1 MAAGV
6 VSGPA
11 AASGSQQHSA
21 ESGMAWKWILE
32 KLLLD
37 ELPVARSI
45 RFINDVIRSHVHDIE
60 EPQHRQLL
68 ERVAVRCLEEMDL
81 DSTTGLDPAAIPLV
95 KALTEEE
102 SPGTTTTTTIL
113 ESQNSGTGLLL
124 RVETEAVLSFLR
136 KASDDGKKDWAGF
149 SSALEHIFPKED
161 DDIEPQ
167 RKNSRQELAAFFHL
181 KESKEEEISKLLEK
195 YPLGKLQRDLLSF
208 VEQKKTSFQSTF
220 LEQLSQVVVEG
231 NLQALMPV
239 QGKIPTGTYE
249 QFKEKC
255 SWMAV
260 DLRTECGIGS
270 RMDTVGEM
278 CDGILGTEDVT
289 SAKHTRD
296 IYGMNLEMTKSISV
310 KREITPGL
318 DAQEC
323 GGSAGFVVI
332 SDECAIQ
339 DEGEQGENEGP
350 LGTVIKG
357 QSKESKHK
365 HAERQREITLPGKMG
380 EELDSG
386 TNRVPNDGH
395 ATPKI
400 GVPFQAVIPGTQ
412 TGNATEGPRKK
423 IVSNV
428 EVKNEDDKESGS
440 RGRMETKNGTDGARG
455 ADNNY
460 GQCEMHEGKNKI
472 VQVKLWLLI
481 VLMEDLPKYQSR
493 GLIQGDLLYHQ
504 LLKIESSF

>member
-1 MAAGV
+1 MLRFS
-6 VSGPA
+6 VSTKGA
-11 AASGSQQHSA
+11 
-21 ESGMAWKWILE
+21 
-32 KLLLD
+32 
-37 ELPVARSI
+37 
-45 RFINDVIRSHVHDIE
+45 
-60 EPQHRQLL
+60 
-68 ERVAVRCLEEMDL
+68 
-81 DSTTGLDPAAIPLV
+81 DPMQFALV
-95 KALTEEE
+95 
-102 SPGTTTTTTIL
+102 
-113 ESQNSGTGLLL
+113 
-124 RVETEAVLSFLR
+124 
-136 KASDDGKKDWAGF
+136 
-149 SSALEHIFPKED
+149 
-161 DDIEPQ
+161 
-167 RKNSRQELAAFFHL
+167 
-181 KESKEEEISKLLEK
+181 
-195 YPLGKLQRDLLSF
+195 
-208 VEQKKTSFQSTF
+208 
-220 LEQLSQVVVEG
+220 QLSQVVVEG
-231 NLQALMPV
+231 NLQAFMPV

-339 DEGEQGENEGP
+339 DEGEQGENEGSP
-350 LGTVIKG
+350 GTVIKG

-380 EELDSG
+380 EEVDSG
-386 TNRVPNDGH
+386 TDRVPNDGH

-460 GQCEMHEGKNKI
+460 GQCEMHEGVVSQKQTGKALERKGQRNIIILESDSDQNEGAGRQDNLLAGSCAKRSEGAEKKPEQGQEELQGVLSQRHATRLKRLRSILTVGDAGNIFCRKKQDSSSEI
-472 VQVKLWLLI
+472 VAADSTDGRPAKVPKQRPDPGRPFVSSIAQNRVKLLKNFGEVTNQTPSQLEI
-481 VLMEDLPKYQSR
+481 ECFFSHFMPKVKKR
-493 GLIQGDLLYHQ
+493 K
-504 LLKIESSF
+504 KI

>member
-102 SPGTTTTTTIL
+102 SSGTTTAMIL
-113 ESQNSGTGLLL
+113 ESQYSGTGLLL

-167 RKNSRQELAAFFHL
+167 RKNSRQELAAFLHL

-195 YPLGKLQRDLLSF
+195 YPLGKLQCDLLSF

-220 LEQLSQVVVEG
+220 LEQLSQVAVEG

-296 IYGMNLEMTKSISV
+296 IYGMTLEMTKSISV

-332 SDECAIQ
+332 LDECAIQ

-350 LGTVIKG
+350 PGTVIKG

-380 EELDSG
+380 EEVDSG
-386 TNRVPNDGH
+386 TDRVPNDGH

-460 GQCEMHEGKNKI
+460 GQCEMHERKNKI

-504 LLKIESSF
+504 LLKIESSV